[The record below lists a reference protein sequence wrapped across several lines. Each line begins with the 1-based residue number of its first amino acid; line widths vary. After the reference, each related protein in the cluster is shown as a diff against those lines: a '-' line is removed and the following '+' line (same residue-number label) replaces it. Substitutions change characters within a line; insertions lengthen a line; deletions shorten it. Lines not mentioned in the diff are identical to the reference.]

1 MRRFPLADSAGFLSP
16 QNKHMDIRKP
26 NPDTIDIIG
35 STGVPPFPQFYA
47 GDAAV
52 EYQRQFSRTVLE
64 LGLHEIRKPSDV
76 LQEGVGV
83 VFCMQ
88 HTPADITPEHLRL
101 LSAFGVRF
109 MALAYAKATPFGGGY
124 QEDAPL
130 TPRGKELLLALYGW
144 GITADLSHLGPR
156 MALDVLE
163 YTYAK
168 LPGMKPM
175 LSHSACSAVHP
186 HPRNASDE
194 VLRGVANAEGYVGIP
209 VLSPFLGPQGSDP
222 FVQLREHLAHAAR
235 ICGPDLVGIG
245 SDSQHFDMTMD
256 EERAIFD
263 YMSERVP
270 NHDMYWPTRHEAIVT
285 RGSWLMRVLDD
296 ALTPGITERGRR
308 LTLGSSYA
316 YYLLR
321 ALPS

>member
-16 QNKHMDIRKP
+16 QNQHMDIRKP

-35 STGVPPFPQFYA
+35 ITSVPPFPQFYA

-52 EYQRQFSRTVLE
+52 EYQRQFSRTMLQR
-64 LGLHEIRKPSDV
+64 GMREIRKPSDV

-88 HTPADITPEHLRL
+88 HTPTDITLEHLRL

-124 QEDAPL
+124 HEDARL
-130 TPRGKELLLALYGW
+130 TPRGKEVLQMMHSY

-209 VLSPFLGPQGSDP
+209 VLSPFLGQQGSDP
-222 FVQLREHLAHAAR
+222 FVQLREHVAHAR
-235 ICGPDLVGIG
+235 RTCGSDLVGIG
-245 SDSQHFDMTMD
+245 SDSQHFDMTMH
-256 EERAIFD
+256 EERAIYDF
-263 YMSERVP
+263 MSERVP
-270 NHDMYWPTRHEAIVT
+270 NHDMYWPTRDETIVT
-285 RGSWLMRVLDD
+285 MGSKLMPLIRQNLDPQRLHRTNQ
-296 ALTPGITERGRR
+296 LTVG
-308 LTLGSSYA
+308 LSYA